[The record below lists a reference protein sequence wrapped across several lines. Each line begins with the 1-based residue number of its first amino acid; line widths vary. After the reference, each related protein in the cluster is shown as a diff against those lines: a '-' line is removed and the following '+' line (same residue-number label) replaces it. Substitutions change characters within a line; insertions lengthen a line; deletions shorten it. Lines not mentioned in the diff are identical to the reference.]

1 MKKFTEWLS
10 EQVDMSVVGTENVI
24 DKISY
29 NYGKAKLAIDLV
41 RKYDQTLPPQS
52 KLLLDISTVAPLTK
66 NVYGLYNSTENTNI
80 LGPEVEQKMALRFG
94 KPVWDKYKEKLERL
108 PLAVLKKQLKVYPE
122 IDLNKIKTSSVIN
135 VNINRNR
142 QAWAGKPNADALAVL
157 EIASTIV
164 HEATHAMDV
173 KNGVNPTEDRAIAAE
188 KRFKEWVMANLKTL
202 VADPIFKGL
211 GLEAIGQAS

>member
-1 MKKFTEWLS
+1 MKKFTDWLF
-10 EQVDMSVVGTENVI
+10 EQVDMSVIGTEKVI
-24 DKISY
+24 DKISN
-29 NYGKAKLAIDLV
+29 NYDKAKLAIDLV
-41 RKYDQTLPPQS
+41 RKYDDTLPPQS
-52 KLLLDISTVAPLTK
+52 KLLLDISTVAPLSK

-94 KPVWDKYKEKLERL
+94 KQVWDKYKQKLEHL
-108 PLAVLKKQLKVYPE
+108 PLAVLKKELKIYPE

-142 QAWAGKPNADALAVL
+142 QAWTGKPNADALAVL

-173 KNGVNPTEDRAIAAE
+173 KNGVNPTEDRAVAAE
-188 KRFKEWVMANLKTL
+188 KKFKEWVYANIKTL
-202 VADPIFKGL
+202 VNDPVFKAL
-211 GLEAIGQAS
+211 GFESIAAGP